1 MLAVNGTY
9 ENGRIKLD
17 RNINLKKKFKVIV
30 TFLENDLPN
39 DSKRLSSADFSFQ
52 KAREIS
58 KNLKSSL
65 SDTIIEERRNE
76 L

>member
-9 ENGRIKLD
+9 ENGKIKLD
-17 RNINLKKKFKVIV
+17 RNVNLKRKHKVIV
-30 TFLENDLPN
+30 TFLETDVPN
-39 DSKRLSSADFSFQ
+39 ESKRLTSKDFSFY

>member
-9 ENGRIKLD
+9 ENGKIKLD
-17 RNINLKKKFKVIV
+17 RNINSKKKLKVIV
-30 TFLENDLPN
+30 TFLEDDLQN
-39 DSKRLSSADFSFQ
+39 ESKILKPKDFSFQ

-65 SDTIIEERRNE
+65 SDAIIEERRNE